1 MGMYYGRIMMMKL
14 GKECTGKIKYMLQDW
29 AAPEAGER
37 LFLCVWI
44 LFLARENLA
53 TTMFPM
59 SGIFYNVVSL
69 ATVGGVALKVICY
82 DSYRLPELAAVIL
95 IGGTAVLVVLRSGY
109 QEPLFW
115 AVILIGA
122 RGVSFRKILKTYFI
136 VSASVVGLAF
146 AASML
151 GVIVNLQYTLGSR
164 GIRNSFGIIYPT
176 DFAAHIF
183 FLMVIFFYLRGA
195 RVKGWQYMICLVIA
209 VLVYAFCNTR
219 LDVSCMILAVVL
231 YMGINRGKR
240 SGRNIKERYRP
251 AGFIKK
257 YAMYSMPAAALFMSV
272 LTLLFKAGGTFWQR
286 LDEIMSNRLSL
297 GQMGLKDYG
306 IKLFGQQVYMMGN
319 GGSTTLSSWYFFIDC
334 SYLYILLKYGIIFLS
349 IVLTVYVLCCRKYQD
364 DKRFLL
370 MIALVSLNCMIA
382 HHLVELAYC
391 PFALAVFAKREFS
404 SEKGT
409 CKLKQLEKSVE
420 AEASHG

>member
-1 MGMYYGRIMMMKL
+1 MGIHYGRIMMMKL
-14 GKECTGKIKYMLQDW
+14 GKECIGKIKYMLQDW

-59 SGIFYNVVSL
+59 PGIFYNVVSL
-69 ATVGGVALKVICY
+69 ATVGGVALKLICY

-95 IGGTAVLVVLRSGY
+95 IGGTAVFVVLRSDY

-115 AVILIGA
+115 MVILIGA

-151 GVIVNLQYTLGSR
+151 GVIANLQYTLGSR

-176 DFAAHIF
+176 DFAAHLF
-183 FLMVIFFYLRGA
+183 FLMVIFFYLRGE
-195 RVKGWQYMICLVIA
+195 RVKGWQYMICLVTA
-209 VLVYAFCNTR
+209 VLVYVFCNTR

-240 SGRNIKERYRP
+240 SGRNIKEKYRP

-297 GQMGLKDYG
+297 GQMGLREYG
-306 IKLFGQQVYMMGN
+306 IKLFGQQVPK
-319 GGSTTLSSWYFFIDC
+319 C
-334 SYLYILLKYGIIFLS
+334 
-349 IVLTVYVLCCRKYQD
+349 
-364 DKRFLL
+364 
-370 MIALVSLNCMIA
+370 
-382 HHLVELAYC
+382 
-391 PFALAVFAKREFS
+391 
-404 SEKGT
+404 
-409 CKLKQLEKSVE
+409 
-420 AEASHG
+420 ASCFK